1 MPGLKYLILGI
12 MPTPVSLLTLGQRK
26 SIDPIRV
33 ICHLR
38 KVIFTANVLNVF
50 LIILDQ
56 RYN

>member
-1 MPGLKYLILGI
+1 MPDLKYLILEI

-33 ICHLR
+33 IYHLR

-56 RYN
+56 HYN